1 MGERPVI
8 LVLLGPP
15 GAGKGTQGE
24 RLARRI
30 ALDHVSTGDL
40 FRDAVTAG
48 SPAGLRAESY
58 LHTGQLVPD
67 QVVLQVIEEYL
78 GGARGRDTCFDGFPR
93 TRNQAEKLD
102 DLLIQFNLSVTAVV
116 YINVPDHLALERL
129 LARGRADDTE
139 ETARYRLQVY
149 HEDTAPLIDYYRE
162 SGVLAEVNGAG
173 GVEAVAHRV
182 WIALKAAIR

>member
-1 MGERPVI
+1 M

-78 GGARGRDTCFDGFPR
+78 GDARGRDTCFDGFPR

-102 DLLIQFNLSVTAVV
+102 DLLTQFNLSVTAVV

-129 LARGRADDTE
+129 LARGRTDDTE

-162 SGVLAEVNGAG
+162 SGVLAEVDGTG

>member
-40 FRDAVTAG
+40 FRDAVTTR

-58 LHTGQLVPD
+58 LRSGQLVPD

-78 GGARGRDTCFDGFPR
+78 GNARDRDTCFDGFPR

-102 DLLIQFNLSVTAVV
+102 ELLKQFNLSVTAVV
-116 YINVPDHLALERL
+116 YIDVPDDVALGRL
-129 LARGRADDTE
+129 LCRGRADDTE

-149 HEDTAPLIDYYRE
+149 HEDTEPLINYYRE
-162 SGVLAEVNGAG
+162 AGVLVQVDGTGDVESVAG
-173 GVEAVAHRV
+173 RL
-182 WIALKAAIR
+182 WITLKAAIR

>member
-15 GAGKGTQGE
+15 GAGKGTQGQ

-48 SPAGLRAESY
+48 TPAGLRAESY
-58 LHTGQLVPD
+58 LHSGQLVPD

-78 GGARGRDTCFDGFPR
+78 GDARGRDMCFDGFPR

-102 DLLIQFNLSVTAVV
+102 ALLQQFNLSVTAVL
-116 YINVPDHLALERL
+116 YIKVPDGMALDRL

-139 ETARYRLQVY
+139 ETARYRLQIY
-149 HEDTAPLIDYYRE
+149 HEDTAPLIDYYRQA
-162 SGVLAEVNGAG
+162 GTLIEVDGSD
-173 GVEAVAHRV
+173 GVEPVARRIWTV
-182 WIALKAAIR
+182 LKAAIR

>member
-24 RLARRI
+24 RLARHI

-58 LHTGQLVPD
+58 LHSGQLVPD

-102 DLLIQFNLSVTAVV
+102 DLLTQFNLSVTVVV
-116 YINVPDHLALERL
+116 YINVPDHVALERL
-129 LARGRADDTE
+129 LARGRADDTK
-139 ETARYRLQVY
+139 ETARYRLQIY
-149 HEDTAPLIDYYRE
+149 HEDTAPLIDYYRA
-162 SGVLAEVNGAG
+162 SGVLVEVDGSGDVN
-173 GVEAVAHRV
+173 AVANGV
-182 WIALKAAIR
+182 WSSVKAAMR

>member
-58 LHTGQLVPD
+58 LHSGQLVPD

-78 GGARGRDTCFDGFPR
+78 GDARGRDTCFDGFPR

-102 DLLIQFNLSVTAVV
+102 ELLKQFNLAITAVL
-116 YINVPDHLALERL
+116 YIDVPDDIALERL
-129 LARGRADDTE
+129 LERGRADDTE

-149 HEDTAPLIDYYRE
+149 HDDTEPLIDYYRE
-162 SGVLAEVNGAG
+162 SDVLIEVDGTG
-173 GVEAVAHRV
+173 GVESVAHRM
-182 WIALKAAIR
+182 WTALKAVAR

>member
-24 RLARRI
+24 RLARRS

-58 LHTGQLVPD
+58 LLSGQLVPD

-78 GGARGRDTCFDGFPR
+78 GDSRGRDTCFDGFPR
-93 TRNQAEKLD
+93 TRNQAQKLD
-102 DLLIQFNLSVTAVV
+102 ELLKQFNLSVTAVI
-116 YINVPDHLALERL
+116 YIDVPDEIALQRL
-129 LARGRADDTE
+129 LGRGRADDTE

-149 HEDTAPLIDYYRE
+149 HEDTEPLINYYRQAGALIE
-162 SGVLAEVNGAG
+162 VDGVG
-173 GVEAVAHRV
+173 GVEPVARRV
-182 WIALKAAIR
+182 WSALKAVSG

>member
-24 RLARRI
+24 RLASRM

-58 LHTGQLVPD
+58 LHSGQLVPD

-78 GGARGRDTCFDGFPR
+78 GDARKRDTCFDGFPR

-102 DLLIQFNLSVTAVV
+102 ELLEQFNLSVTAVL
-116 YINVPDHLALERL
+116 YMDVPDDIALHRL
-129 LARGRADDTE
+129 LGRGRADDTE

-149 HEDTAPLIDYYRE
+149 HEDTEPLINYYRE
-162 SGVLAEVNGAG
+162 AGVLIEVDGTG
-173 GVEAVAHRV
+173 GVDPVARRVRAALQAV
-182 WIALKAAIR
+182 IR

>member
-40 FRDAVTAG
+40 FRDAVTAE

-58 LHTGQLVPD
+58 LHSGQLVPD

-78 GGARGRDTCFDGFPR
+78 GSARGRDTCFDGFPR

-102 DLLIQFNLSVTAVV
+102 DLLKQFNLSVTAVL
-116 YINVPDHLALERL
+116 YIDVPDHVALRRL
-129 LARGRADDTE
+129 LGRGRTDDTE
-139 ETARYRLQVY
+139 ETARYRLQIY
-149 HEDTAPLIDYYRE
+149 HEDTEPLIDYYRQA
-162 SGVLAEVNGAG
+162 GVLIEVDGIG
-173 GVEAVAHRV
+173 GVDLVARRV
-182 WIALKAAIR
+182 WTGLKAAIR

>member
-24 RLARRI
+24 RLTSRI

-40 FRDAVTAG
+40 FRDAVTTG

-58 LHTGQLVPD
+58 LQSGQLVPD

-78 GGARGRDTCFDGFPR
+78 GTARGRDTCFDGFPR

-102 DLLIQFNLSVTAVV
+102 ELLGQFNLSGTAVL
-116 YINVPDHLALERL
+116 YIHVPDHLALKRL

-149 HEDTAPLIDYYRE
+149 HEDTEPLINYYRE
-162 SGVLAEVNGAG
+162 AGVLLEVDGTG
-173 GVEAVAHRV
+173 GVGAVARRV
-182 WIALKAAIR
+182 WGALQAAIR

>member
-1 MGERPVI
+1 MGERPVV

-15 GAGKGTQGE
+15 GAGKGTQGL

-78 GGARGRDTCFDGFPR
+78 GRSRGRDTCFDGFPR

-102 DLLIQFNLSVTAVV
+102 ELLEQLNLSVTAAL
-116 YINVPDHLALERL
+116 YIGVPDRIALKRL
-129 LARGRADDTE
+129 LSRGRADDTE
-139 ETARYRLQVY
+139 ETARYRLQIY
-149 HEDTAPLIDYYRE
+149 HEDTEPLISYYRE
-162 SGVLAEVNGAG
+162 AGVLVEVDGTG
-173 GVEAVAHRV
+173 DVESVARRV
-182 WIALKAAIR
+182 WTACKAVVR

>member
-58 LHTGQLVPD
+58 LHSGQLVPD

-78 GGARGRDTCFDGFPR
+78 GDVRGRDTCFDGFPR
-93 TRNQAEKLD
+93 TPNQAEKLD
-102 DLLIQFNLSVTAVV
+102 ELLKQFNLSVTAVL
-116 YINVPDHLALERL
+116 YIDVPDHIALKRL
-129 LARGRADDTE
+129 LSRGRADDTE

-149 HEDTAPLIDYYRE
+149 HEDTEPLINYYRE
-162 SGVLAEVNGAG
+162 AGVLIEMDGTG
-173 GVEAVAHRV
+173 GVESVARRV
-182 WIALKAAIR
+182 WATLQAAIR

>member
-1 MGERPVI
+1 MGERPVV

-48 SPAGLRAESY
+48 SPAGVRAESY
-58 LHTGQLVPD
+58 LRSGQLVPD
-67 QVVLQVIEEYL
+67 EVVLQVIEEYL
-78 GGARGRDTCFDGFPR
+78 SDARGRDICFDGFPR
-93 TRNQAEKLD
+93 TRNQATKLD
-102 DLLIQFNLSVTAVV
+102 ELLKQFNLAVTAVV
-116 YINVPDHLALERL
+116 YINVPDDRALERL
-129 LARGRADDTE
+129 LARGRADDTG

-149 HEDTAPLIDYYRE
+149 HEDTAPLIDYYRQA
-162 SGVLAEVNGAG
+162 GVLIEVDGSE
-173 GVEAVAHRV
+173 GVDPVAQRV
-182 WIALKAAIR
+182 WTALEGAIR

>member
-1 MGERPVI
+1 MI

-58 LHTGQLVPD
+58 LLSGQLVPD

-78 GGARGRDTCFDGFPR
+78 GHARGRDMCFDGFPR

-102 DLLIQFNLSVTAVV
+102 DLLRQFNLSLTAAI
-116 YINVPDHLALERL
+116 YIDVPDHVALRRL
-129 LARGRADDTE
+129 LSRGRADDTE

-149 HEDTAPLIDYYRE
+149 HQDTEPLIDYYRQAGVLIE
-162 SGVLAEVNGAG
+162 VSGVGD
-173 GVEAVAHRV
+173 VESVARRL
-182 WIALKAAIR
+182 WTTFKAAIR

>member
-1 MGERPVI
+1 MGERPLI

-58 LHTGQLVPD
+58 LISGQLVPD

-93 TRNQAEKLD
+93 TRNQAQKLD
-102 DLLIQFNLSVTAVV
+102 ELLKQFNLSVTAVL
-116 YINVPDHLALERL
+116 YIDVPDEIALQRL
-129 LARGRADDTE
+129 LDRGRADDTE

-149 HEDTAPLIDYYRE
+149 HEDTEPLINYYRKA
-162 SGVLAEVNGAG
+162 GTLIEVDGTG
-173 GVEAVAHRV
+173 DVDPVARRV
-182 WIALKAAIR
+182 WTALKASIR